1 MIPRITNLPF
11 RRKSVFLF
19 GPRQVGKSTLVK
31 HLLADEDHLEIDLLK
46 GDILLKYKI
55 NPSLLRAEVEFL
67 TRNTDKI
74 FVFIDEIQKC
84 PELLNEVHYLIEEF
98 RERISFILTGSSARK
113 LKRASVN
120 MLAGRAWQF
129 LLFPLTHLEL
139 SNRFNLDDSLLR
151 GTLPPVIEENL
162 DDTFR
167 TLNSYVQTYLKEEI
181 LDEAIV
187 RNIGAFGRFLDMA
200 ADQSGR
206 IVNFSTISREA
217 GVSSKTVKGYYQIL
231 EDTLIA
237 TRLEPYLKSARK
249 RLTMHPKYYLF
260 DIGVINA
267 ITGRTSISSVKGST
281 VYGMLFEHFVILESF
296 RLIHY
301 AEKPY
306 RLFHWRSSH
315 GAEVD
320 LVLEGPD
327 ILWAIE
333 IKSSPKIKSGNLK
346 GLKSFMGDHPNARP
360 LCVSTCDRPFM
371 AGDIPV
377 ISWKDLFGRDYLNV
391 TVHSLPNIFMP

>member
-1 MIPRITNLPF
+1 MIPRIINLPF
-11 RRKSVFLF
+11 KRKSVFLF

-31 HLLADEDHLEIDLLK
+31 HLLADVDYLGIDLLK
-46 GDILLKYKI
+46 GDILLKYKA
-55 NPSLLRAEVEFL
+55 NPSLLRAETEFL
-67 TRNTDKI
+67 AKNRDKA
-74 FVFIDEIQKC
+74 FVLIDEIQKC

-98 RERISFILTGSSARK
+98 RGRISFILTGSSARK
-113 LKRASVN
+113 LKRVSVN

-129 LLFPLTHLEL
+129 LLFPFTHLEL
-139 SNRFNLDDSLLR
+139 GERFNLDNALLT
-151 GTLPPVIEENL
+151 GTLPPVIDENL
-162 DDTFR
+162 EDSFR
-167 TLNSYVQTYLKEEI
+167 TLKSYVQTYLKEEI

-187 RNIGAFGRFLDMA
+187 RNIGAFSRFLDMA
-200 ADQSGR
+200 ADQSGK

-237 TRLEPYLKSARK
+237 IKLEPYLKSFRK

-267 ITGRTSISSVKGST
+267 INGRTSVSSVKGST
-281 VYGMLFEHFVILESF
+281 IYGMLFEHFVILESF

-306 RLFHWRSSH
+306 RVFHWRTSH

-320 LVLEGPD
+320 LVVEAAD
-327 ILWAIE
+327 MLWAIE
-333 IKSSPKIKSGNLK
+333 IKSSSTIKPGTLR
-346 GLKSFMGDHPNARP
+346 GLRSFMKDHPNARP
-360 LCVSTCDRPFM
+360 LCVSTCDTPYM

-377 ISWKDLFGRDYLNV
+377 IPWNYLFGKNYLNLI
-391 TVHSLPNIFMP
+391 S